1 MHTKGTPTPGT
12 QTSVKGE
19 FQNKSIPQPL
29 LGGTPNHNNPNSTPK
44 TFTPTHCNTKTP
56 TYAHQRDTNTRH
68 TNICQRGIEKKYT
81 ATPFGRNPK
90 ITTTQIQHQTL
101 SHQHIL
107 TPKHQH
113 VHTKGTPTPGTQTS
127 VKGDFEQII
136 TPQPLWEGEPKSQ

>member
-1 MHTKGTPTPGT
+1 MLIPKHQHMHTKGTPTLGT

-19 FQNKSIPQPL
+19 L
-29 LGGTPNHNNPNSTPK
+29 
-44 TFTPTHCNTKTP
+44 
-56 TYAHQRDTNTRH
+56 
-68 TNICQRGIEKKYT
+68 KKKIY
-81 ATPFGRNPK
+81 RNPFWDEPQ

-127 VKGDFEQII
+127 VKGELK
-136 TPQPLWEGEPKSQ
+136 TKSRPQPLLGGAPKSQQPKLNTKNFHTNTC